1 MAIVQ
6 TSVCK
11 RLPRTRN
18 IVIRRLLFA
27 STLLLSSMLLLSGTV
42 LVAGAQSSTEGY
54 SLLTNASPLV
64 PWVPFENAVDKAEIS
79 GKKVLVDIFSP
90 SCSWCRKMQ
99 QEAYT
104 DSMILGY
111 IATHFET
118 ARLDIEVLDDSL
130 SYRDL
135 SLSSG
140 QLAYGF
146 GASGTPTTVFLMP
159 NGDYITRL
167 PGYAPT
173 DEFLKVLKYIATDA
187 FLNMSFGDF
196 AATLNQ

>member
-1 MAIVQ
+1 MI
-6 TSVCK
+6 K
-11 RLPRTRN
+11 
-18 IVIRRLLFA
+18 RLLFTC
-27 STLLLSSMLLLSGTV
+27 TLLLPSTALLV
-42 LVAGAQSSTEGY
+42 RAQSSPEGY

-64 PWVPFENAVDKAEIS
+64 DWLPFENAVDGADDS

-104 DSMILGY
+104 DSTILRY
-111 IATHFET
+111 LNTHFET

-130 SYRDL
+130 SYKDL
-135 SLSSG
+135 ELSSG

-173 DEFLKVLKYIATDA
+173 EEFLKVLKYIATDA
-187 FLNMSFGDF
+187 FLNMSFTDF
-196 AATLNQ
+196 AATLDN